1 MSKDTKQKI
10 LDTARELF
18 NERGYN
24 AVSLKDIADALNIS
38 KGNLTYHFRKKEELM
53 EALLTENQL
62 EELPNSLHT
71 LGDLDEAFRTMEKV
85 VGQHSYYFLNYA
97 QLSQL
102 SESISEMQKTN
113 YRMIRELLLQGF
125 RNLHTAELFR
135 PEAFSGEYD
144 CIVDILCVSI
154 LYWSPFESLQRSIG
168 AYMDYRHH
176 AWGIIYGLL
185 TEKGRLVLSG
195 FAQLDQ

>member
-1 MSKDTKQKI
+1 
-10 LDTARELF
+10 
-18 NERGYN
+18 
-24 AVSLKDIADALNIS
+24 
-38 KGNLTYHFRKKEELM
+38 M
-53 EALLTENQL
+53 EALLTENQI

-113 YRMIRELLLQGF
+113 YQMIRELLLQGF